1 VGSFPCAIAE
11 RVRSSD
17 ADRALIG
24 RGVNIL
30 LVQLK
35 RIGDL
40 ILTVPAITAVRRQH
54 PDARISLLVA
64 HGGGALL
71 PAIASID
78 RGFVMH
84 SNLADLKNWFAL
96 VRGGFDACVDFTHT
110 DRSAFFVVMSRS
122 RRRITPRYVELQS
135 RFRAKWY
142 NEYVDAPVREMHTI
156 DKHLAFVEPL
166 GVREASREIE
176 LTIPPEV
183 NARAA
188 KLASGE
194 FVLIHPGS
202 ARAEKFWEPK
212 RWAAVIDR
220 IQSTSGL
227 RCVIT
232 GGTSRF
238 EQEQI
243 AAIKSQHET
252 PVLDLSGKTNLLE
265 LAALVQRARLLLT
278 VDSAPMHFAA
288 AFHTPQ
294 VALFGPT
301 NPFHWRPFS
310 RNAVVLQGDS
320 GKPLTEFAPH
330 QPRHSMSAISTGA
343 VIDAMES
350 LLSATAAARL

>member
-1 VGSFPCAIAE
+1 M
-11 RVRSSD
+11 
-17 ADRALIG
+17 
-24 RGVNIL
+24 NIL

-40 ILTVPAITAVRRQH
+40 ILTVPAITAVRRQW
-54 PDARISLLVA
+54 PDASISLLVA
-64 HGGGALL
+64 HGGGELL
-71 PAIASID
+71 PAIESID

-96 VRGGFDACVDFTHT
+96 MRGGFDACVDFTHN

-142 NEYVDAPVREMHTI
+142 NEFVDAPVREMHTI

-166 GVREASREIE
+166 GVRDASREIK
-176 LTIPPEV
+176 LTIPPQVSAHAEKMV
-183 NARAA
+183 
-188 KLASGE
+188 SGD

-202 ARAEKFWEPK
+202 ARAEKFWQPEC
-212 RWAAVIDR
+212 WAAVIDY
-220 IQSTSGL
+220 IQSTTGL
-227 RCVIT
+227 QCVIT
-232 GGTSRF
+232 GGTTRF
-238 EQEQI
+238 EQRQI
-243 AAIKSQHET
+243 IAIKSHHRK

-265 LAALVQRARLLLT
+265 LAALVQNARLLLT

-301 NPFHWRPFS
+301 NPFHWRPFTPNS
-310 RNAVVLQGDS
+310 LILQGNSD
-320 GKPLTEFAPH
+320 KPLNHFAPH
-330 QPRHSMSAISTGA
+330 QPRQLMSAISTEA
-343 VIDAMES
+343 VINAMES
-350 LLSATAAARL
+350 LLSAPAAAPL